1 MFTGLVQS
9 IGTISSISDLGNG
22 KEMVISCD
30 KEFSSDTQIGDSIS
44 IDGVCSTAT
53 IKTSTSFTVQYLEE
67 TLVKTTMKYI
77 KEGSCVNL
85 EPCLTPST
93 KMGGHI
99 VSGHID
105 DTGIIQSLDYDG
117 EWAIIKVSYKEKYRP
132 FLISKGSIAINGI
145 SLTVVDIE
153 DNWFSCHLIPHT
165 IDHTSLKDKQTG
177 DHVNLEFDQIGKYL
191 YRFYSLDKKK

>member
-1 MFTGLVQS
+1 MFTGLVQAV
-9 IGTISSISDLGNG
+9 GNVSSISDLGNG
-22 KEMVISCD
+22 KEMIISCS
-30 KEFSSDTQIGDSIS
+30 KEFSNDIQIGDSIS

-53 IKTSTSFTVQYLEE
+53 IKTSTSFNVQYLEE

-77 KEGSCVNL
+77 KKGSCVNL

-93 KMGGHI
+93 KLGGHI

-105 DTGIIQSLDYDG
+105 DTGLIQSLDYDG
-117 EWAIIKVSYKEKYRP
+117 EWAIIKISYKEKYRP
-132 FLISKGSIAINGI
+132 FLISKGSIAIDGI

-165 IDHTSLKDKQTG
+165 IDHTSLKNKQTG
-177 DHVNLEFDQIGKYL
+177 DYVNLEFDQIGKYL